1 MGQWTCF
8 LKSPAQ
14 KLSAADRVVSIAE
27 ILSAYD
33 PMLLIDTA
41 DHMLGIAEHLSELGD
56 QAGAERIFSVLGQLA
71 PESEG
76 SYIALQ
82 RVAAGCRA

>member
-1 MGQWTCF
+1 MF
-8 LKSPAQ
+8 SESPAL

-27 ILSAYD
+27 IVAAYD

-56 QAGAERIFSVLGQLA
+56 QAGAERIFDALARMAPA
-71 PESEG
+71 PEG
-76 SYIALQ
+76 TYVAPQ
-82 RVAAGCRA
+82 RIAAGCRY